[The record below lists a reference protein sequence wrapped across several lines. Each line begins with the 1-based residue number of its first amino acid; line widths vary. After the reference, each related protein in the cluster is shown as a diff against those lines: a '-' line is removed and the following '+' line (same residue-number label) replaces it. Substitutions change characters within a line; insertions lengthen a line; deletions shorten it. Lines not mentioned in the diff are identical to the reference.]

1 MALPPQKFREI
12 VIQLLYCQDFT
23 PIDPVESIPFMMN
36 ELKVT
41 KKTMIEV
48 HDRLDKIVAQLDGI
62 DAKIRETS
70 TEYTFDRISKV
81 ERTIIRLGLYE
92 LFFDPSLPAK
102 VVFAEAIRLCRK
114 FGSPESAN
122 FVNAILDSIHKKDV
136 TKDAVIDEFANQP
149 VSV

>member
-12 VIQLLYCQDFT
+12 VVQLLYSQDFA

-41 KKTMIEV
+41 KRTMIEV
-48 HDRLDKIVAQLDGI
+48 HDRLDKISEKLGEI
-62 DAKIRETS
+62 DAKITETS

-92 LFFDPSLPAK
+92 LFFDPSIPDR

-122 FVNAILDSIHKKDV
+122 FVNAILDSIYKKG
-136 TKDAVIDEFANQP
+136 ALNNEPANQP
-149 VSV
+149 VSL

>member
-12 VIQLLYCQDFT
+12 VIQLLYSQDFT
-23 PIDPVESIPFMMN
+23 AIDPVFTVPFMMN

-41 KKTMIEV
+41 KRTMIEI
-48 HDRLDKIVAQLDGI
+48 HDRIDKVSEKLGEI
-62 DAKIRETS
+62 DAKITEAS

-92 LFFDPSLPAK
+92 LFFDSTIPDK

-122 FVNAILDSIHKKDV
+122 FVNAILDSIYKKDRV
-136 TKDAVIDEFANQP
+136 TDESANQP
-149 VSV
+149 VLV

>member
-12 VIQLLYCQDFT
+12 IVQLLYSQDFA
-23 PIDPVESIPFMMN
+23 PIDQLESIPFMMH

-41 KKTMIEV
+41 KRTMVDVHERIDQIIEK
-48 HDRLDKIVAQLDGI
+48 LEGI
-62 DAKIRETS
+62 DAKIAEAS

-92 LFFDPSLPAK
+92 LFFDPSIHPK
-102 VVFAEAIRLCRK
+102 VVFAEAVRLCRK

-122 FVNAILDSIHKKDV
+122 FVHAILDKIYKKGSLV
-136 TKDAVIDEFANQP
+136 NELANQS
-149 VSV
+149 VSL